1 MSRTGLILLAA
12 LIASSLLLVKTAH
25 DARQLYTELDRA
37 QREER
42 TLADDLQ
49 RLDGERQAQATQ
61 LRVEKVA
68 RERLRMRNATATV
81 TQYVEDAGV
90 PSAAEG
96 AR

>member
-1 MSRTGLILLAA
+1 MNRTSLILLAA

-49 RLDGERQAQATQ
+49 RLEGERQAQATH
-61 LRVEKVA
+61 LRVEKIA

-81 TQYVEDAGV
+81 TQYVEDAGM
-90 PSAAEG
+90 PPAAEG